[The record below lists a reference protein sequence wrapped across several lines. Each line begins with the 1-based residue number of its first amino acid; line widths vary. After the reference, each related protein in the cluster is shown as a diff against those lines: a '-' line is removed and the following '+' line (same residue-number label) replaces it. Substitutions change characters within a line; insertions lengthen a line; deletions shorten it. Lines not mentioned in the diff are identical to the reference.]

1 MIDRIKDIDEASEQ
15 VGKYLAQGKVEHMWN
30 IDTRYVAQTAK
41 ARGDAWVY
49 GIKCG
54 DRDWGIFVDRDLRH
68 RTLFEARSE
77 AHAELDEVIV
87 QLKGTYWVKIASWTR
102 TLLPGEAALI
112 PAATEHSAG
121 IASNLV
127 GTHFLVLTFPRENGV
142 LRDAEP
148 GGIMLPSGSAA
159 WLAACFRM
167 LRDGATATRLLPL
180 TVLPEFLRACATAER
195 LPSSQTQ
202 PDSIVGELLPL
213 LEQPQTPTLQELS
226 RAAALSPAHLQ
237 RRFSAVIGHSPL
249 QYANA
254 WKLDRIAERLRA
266 GSTLPLVE
274 LTAEFG
280 FNDQKHFRTLFLRRF
295 AQTPSAYRKNP
306 PPRETPGS

>member
-1 MIDRIKDIDEASEQ
+1 MTDWSIVS
-15 VGKYLAQGKVEHMWN
+15 
-30 IDTRYVAQTAK
+30 RYVAQTAK
-41 ARGDAWVY
+41 TRGDAWVY
-49 GIKCG
+49 GIKRG
-54 DRDWGIFVDRDLRH
+54 DREWGIFVDRELRH

-77 AHAELDEVIV
+77 VHAELDEVIV

-112 PAATEHSAG
+112 PAGIEHNAG

-127 GTHFLVLTFPRENGV
+127 GTHFLVLTFPRESGV
-142 LRDAEP
+142 LRGAEP
-148 GGIMLPSGSAA
+148 GAIILPSGSAA

-167 LRDGATATRLLPL
+167 LRDGATATRFLPL
-180 TVLPEFLRACATAER
+180 TVLPEFLRTCSAAER
-195 LPSSQTQ
+195 LPPSQTQ
-202 PDSIVGELLPL
+202 PDSMVGEVLRL
-213 LEQPQTPTLQELS
+213 LEQSETPTLQELS
-226 RAAALSPAHLQ
+226 RTTALSPAHLQ

-295 AQTPSAYRKNP
+295 GQTPSAYRKNP
-306 PPRETPGS
+306 PPQETPSS

>member
-1 MIDRIKDIDEASEQ
+1 MTDWSIDS
-15 VGKYLAQGKVEHMWN
+15 
-30 IDTRYVAQTAK
+30 RYVAQTAK
-41 ARGDAWVY
+41 TRGDAWVY
-49 GIKCG
+49 SIKRG
-54 DRDWGIFVDRDLRH
+54 DREWGTFVDRDLRH

-77 AHAELDEVIV
+77 VHAELDEVIV

-112 PAATEHSAG
+112 PAGIEHNAG

-127 GTHFLVLTFPRENGV
+127 GTHFLILTFPRENGV
-142 LRDAEP
+142 LRGAEP
-148 GGIMLPSGSAA
+148 GGITLPSGSAA

-167 LRDGATATRLLPL
+167 LRDGATATRVLPL
-180 TVLPEFLRACATAER
+180 TVLPEFLRTCATAER
-195 LPSSQTQ
+195 LPPSQTQ
-202 PDSIVGELLPL
+202 PDSMVGEVLRL
-213 LEQPQTPTLQELS
+213 LEQSETPTLQQLS
-226 RAAALSPAHLQ
+226 RATALSPAHLQ
-237 RRFSAVIGHSPL
+237 RRFLAVIGHSPL

-280 FNDQKHFRTLFLRRF
+280 INDQKHFRTLFLRRF
-295 AQTPSAYRKNP
+295 GQTPSAYRKNP
-306 PPRETPGS
+306 PPQEMPSN

>member
-1 MIDRIKDIDEASEQ
+1 MRASEE
-15 VGKYLAQGKVEHMWN
+15 VGKYIAQGKVEHMWN

-41 ARGDAWVY
+41 TRGDAWVY

-112 PAATEHSAG
+112 PAGTEHSAG

-213 LEQPQTPTLQELS
+213 LEQPETPTLQELS

-295 AQTPSAYRKNP
+295 AQAPSAYRKNP
-306 PPRETPGS
+306 PPQETPGS